1 MAPGERRSI
10 LVTTGFR
17 TGADKTPLPSF
28 LAAYRETRRALRA
41 STERIATL
49 SSTNAF
55 FNELVCRS
63 TSDLYML
70 ATETEEGLYPYAGI
84 PWYSTVFGRDGIITA
99 MLLLWVDPS
108 LAQGVLRYLAAHQA
122 TEIDPSADAQP
133 GKILH
138 ERRLCE
144 MAATGEVPFRCYYGT
159 VDATP
164 LFIMLAGEYF
174 RRTGDRET
182 IDAIWPNIKAALAWC
197 DTYGDRD
204 GDGFVEYYRET
215 ENGLAN
221 QGWKD
226 SHDSIFHAGG
236 ADAEGPIALVEVQA
250 YVFAA
255 KIGAAR
261 LADALG
267 DAAMA
272 ARLRGEAE
280 ALRQRFEQAFW
291 CEDLSTYAL
300 ALDGAKQPCRVRT
313 SNAGH
318 ALFAGIASP
327 ERARRTAR
335 TLMGEDSFC
344 GWGIRTLARGEARY
358 NPMSYHNGSVWP
370 HDNALVA
377 LGFARYGLKQEAAAV
392 FEGLFDASCYQELR
406 RLPELFCGFLR
417 RRRRGPTSYPVACS
431 PQAWAAAAPFGLL
444 KACLG
449 LELSVDDDEVRLND
463 PVLPDFLD
471 DVTLRS
477 VRVGSSR
484 LDLRLE
490 RHDYGSVTLH
500 VLRRRGSA
508 QVLLTG

>member
-1 MAPGERRSI
+1 
-10 LVTTGFR
+10 
-17 TGADKTPLPSF
+17 
-28 LAAYRETRRALRA
+28 
-41 STERIATL
+41 
-49 SSTNAF
+49 
-55 FNELVCRS
+55 
-63 TSDLYML
+63 
-70 ATETEEGLYPYAGI
+70 
-84 PWYSTVFGRDGIITA
+84 
-99 MLLLWVDPS
+99 
-108 LAQGVLRYLAAHQA
+108 
-122 TEIDPSADAQP
+122 
-133 GKILH
+133 
-138 ERRLCE
+138 
-144 MAATGEVPFRCYYGT
+144 
-159 VDATP
+159 
-164 LFIMLAGEYF
+164 MLAGDYF
-174 RRTGDRET
+174 RRSGDRAT
-182 IDAIWPNIKAALAWC
+182 IEAIWPNIKAALVWC

-204 GDGFVEYYRET
+204 GDGFVEYERET

-236 ADAEGPIALVEVQA
+236 ADAKGPIALVEVQA

-255 KIGAAR
+255 KSGAAE
-261 LADALG
+261 LAEVLG

-272 ARLRGEAE
+272 ERLRTEAE
-280 ALRQRFEQAFW
+280 ALRERFEQAFW
-291 CEDLSTYAL
+291 CEDLGTYAL

-327 ERARRTAR
+327 ERARRTAH
-335 TLMGEDSFC
+335 TLMSEDSFC

-377 LGFARYGLKQEAAAV
+377 LGFARYGLKREASAV

-449 LELSVDDDEVRLND
+449 LELCVEDDEVRLND
-463 PVLPDFLD
+463 PVLPGFLG

-477 VRVGSSR
+477 LRIGSSR

-500 VLRRRGSA
+500 VLRRLGSA